1 MTTRFILLV
10 GIITF
15 LALIT
20 VWQEVQSVRFGYNI
34 SELIK
39 VQNALTRDNINLTI
53 QLARLKSP
61 DSLMNQAKTMQVALG
76 YPSVNDK
83 SIAATAVATTN
94 KKPQIKN
101 RYSKTQKTR

>member
-39 VQNALTRDNINLTI
+39 VQNALTRENINLAI
-53 QLARLKSP
+53 QLAHLKSP
-61 DSLMNQAKTMQVALG
+61 DSLMNQAKTMQVALV
-76 YPSVNDK
+76 YPQINTN
-83 SIAATAVATTN
+83 SIAQTPDIPTN
-94 KKPQIKN
+94 KKSRATTK
-101 RYSKTQKTR
+101 YSKTKDTH